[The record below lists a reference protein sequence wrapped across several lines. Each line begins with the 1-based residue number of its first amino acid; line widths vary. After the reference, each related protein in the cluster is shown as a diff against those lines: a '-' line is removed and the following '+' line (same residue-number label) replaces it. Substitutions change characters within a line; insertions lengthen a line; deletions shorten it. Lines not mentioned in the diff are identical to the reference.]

1 MTVRE
6 LIEILEDFEE
16 AHGEDTE
23 VRLLTQPNWPL
34 EYEIDSV
41 KPASEEDNEMQ
52 EGKPILF
59 LLEGRQIGYGMNLWD
74 S

>member
-6 LIEILEDFEE
+6 LIETLEDFEE

-41 KPASEEDNEMQ
+41 KLSSEENEEQ
-52 EGKPILF
+52 GEPILF
-59 LLEGRQIGYGMNLWD
+59 LLEGKQIGYGMNLWD

>member
-41 KPASEEDNEMQ
+41 KISAEEDE
-52 EGKPILF
+52 ELGEPILF
-59 LLEGRQIGYGMNLWD
+59 LLEGKQIGYGMNLWD

>member
-41 KPASEEDNEMQ
+41 KISKEENE
-52 EGKPILF
+52 ELEEPILF

>member
-6 LIEILEDFEE
+6 LIETLEDFEE

-23 VRLLTQPNWPL
+23 VRLLTQPTWPL

-41 KPASEEDNEMQ
+41 KISAEEDE
-52 EGKPILF
+52 ELGEPILF
-59 LLEGRQIGYGMNLWD
+59 LLEGKQIGYGMNLWD

>member
-6 LIEILEDFEE
+6 LIEALECFEE
-16 AHGEDTE
+16 AHGEDAE
-23 VRLLTQPNWPL
+23 VRLLSQPNWPL

-41 KPASEEDNEMQ
+41 RSKENEEGE
-52 EGKPILF
+52 PILF
-59 LLEGRQIGYGMNLWD
+59 LLEGKYMGYGTNLWD

>member
-41 KPASEEDNEMQ
+41 KICKEENE
-52 EGKPILF
+52 ELEEPILF